1 LFKVAHN
8 VQGFLLRWY
17 SVIRQPELSLN
28 KVTEVENMFCSSS
41 VLRKAGTEV
50 EFCYVDQDLFVKPA

>member
-1 LFKVAHN
+1 MPYN
-8 VQGFLLRWY
+8 GQGFLLCWY
-17 SVIRQPELSLN
+17 SVIRQPELLLI
-28 KVTEVENMFCSSS
+28 KVTKDENMLCSSS